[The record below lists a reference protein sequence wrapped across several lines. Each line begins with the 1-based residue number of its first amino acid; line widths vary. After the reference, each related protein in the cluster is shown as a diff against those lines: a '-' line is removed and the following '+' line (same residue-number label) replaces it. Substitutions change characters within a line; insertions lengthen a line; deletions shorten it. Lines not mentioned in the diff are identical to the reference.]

1 MAITK
6 ADCTEI
12 KIDDTTFGG
21 DTYYIRTHTNDKLR
35 PLCFRPSKGKNN
47 AKVADADGRLLRC
60 SNKAGAGTDHVGTGS
75 CSVHGGNNAGTL
87 GTGIIDGRNA
97 TKSRSALANKIEEY
111 QEIDKE
117 QLFDIT
123 YELATVR
130 AIFRELVKNI
140 SDYDDDT
147 FGKDLFRITQLVGTI
162 GTLVDKISSIEA
174 RNTLTISQVLYF
186 RTVIA
191 DILLKYVTDPDMRQ
205 LAAQELVQRVGSKK
219 EYARIDIIDAK

>member
-1 MAITK
+1 
-6 ADCTEI
+6 
-12 KIDDTTFGG
+12 
-21 DTYYIRTHTNDKLR
+21 
-35 PLCFRPSKGKNN
+35 
-47 AKVADADGRLLRC
+47 
-60 SNKAGAGTDHVGTGS
+60 
-75 CSVHGGNNAGTL
+75 VHGGNNAGTL
-87 GTGIIDGRNA
+87 GTGIIDGRKSI
-97 TKSRSALANKIEEY
+97 KSRSALANKIEEY
-111 QEIDKE
+111 QEVDKE